1 MAKRMSIVKC
11 NWSGGKDSTYA
22 TFLHIRQGD
31 EVKVVN
37 YIPMLNDHIPMLL
50 KCHYDFILSTAERF
64 RNMGATVDI
73 VRGMTYVDY
82 VHKLSS
88 RGSSKGLPFGFPCFK
103 RGMCGFKRDSK
114 EKALT
119 SVDIGN
125 FDYEDIAIA
134 YDEVKRHDQ
143 LNTVKRSI
151 LVEKKITEQMAKIG
165 CIAHGLLSPHYDVLK
180 RDGCTL
186 CPHASAKERQ
196 MWFDDY
202 PEAFDIVLNLQEFV
216 RKERPDQ
223 SPLRNYKFFIEE
235 DLQICF
241 FDDMKTRHIIN

>member
-1 MAKRMSIVKC
+1 MVKRMSIVKC

-50 KCHYDFILSTAERF
+50 KCHYEFILSTEERF
-64 RNMGATVDI
+64 RKMGATVDI
-73 VRGMTYVDY
+73 VSGMTYVDY

-88 RGSSKGLPFGFPCFK
+88 RGPSKGLPFGFPCFK
-103 RGMCGFKRDSK
+103 RSMCGFKRDSK

-119 SVDIGN
+119 SIDVG
-125 FDYEDIAIA
+125 DYDYQDIAIA
-134 YDEVKRHDQ
+134 YDEVNRHSQ
-143 LNTVKRSI
+143 LNNTKRSI
-151 LVEKKITEQMAKIG
+151 LVERKITEQMAKIG
-165 CIAHGLLSPHYDVLK
+165 CTAHGLLSPHYDVLK

-186 CPHASAKERQ
+186 CPNATAREREL
-196 MWFDDY
+196 WFADY
-202 PEAFDIVLNLQEFV
+202 PEAFDIVLDLQEFV
-216 RKERPDQ
+216 RRERPERT
-223 SPLRNYKFFIEE
+223 PLRNYRFFIEE

-241 FDDMKTRHIIN
+241 FDDMKTRYIIN